1 MGYHGRFE
9 QQNQPQKKRG
19 LKIFGIILVVILVIA
34 GGAVAAGAVYYN
46 QMMNKMNIIELP
58 EDTYVYTEETQLT
71 EPTKATVETTAATE
85 ETTVVTEPPRA
96 TADDIIN
103 ILVVG
108 QSSRAGEESRMADT
122 TMLVSL
128 NTFDGTV
135 TLFSVLR
142 DSYVKLPDY
151 KGHVCGRAKFT
162 VCYGL
167 GYEWGG
173 PAGAMEM
180 TNICM
185 RDNFGVEVDYNIE
198 IDFESFIRVVDLM
211 GGIKIELTEAE
222 AEYLNAD
229 DLYVKYDVEPGLQ
242 RLDGMAALSY
252 ARMRKAAGDNDS
264 DIKRSARQRLVI
276 EKLLDKVRSC
286 SLPELQSIAD
296 TLLPEITTTMTP
308 SDILNVITRVLP
320 KLKDLKIVGET
331 IPYGKTG
338 WGEIIDIYDDGIP
351 DSVIKFE
358 APQQKKLIRAI
369 TEAEGDPVPAG
380 TEAAKQP

>member
-1 MGYHGRFE
+1 MSYHGRFE
-9 QQNQPQKKRG
+9 QAKQSKQPKKRG
-19 LKIFGIILVVILVIA
+19 KKIFLIILAVFLVLVI
-34 GGAVAAGAVYYN
+34 GVVAAGAIYYN
-46 QMMNKMNIIELP
+46 RMMNKMNIIELP
-58 EDTYVYTEETQLT
+58 EDTYVYTEETEQVQETIEQTTAT
-71 EPTKATVETTAATE
+71 EVEETETTEA
-85 ETTVVTEPPRA
+85 TTVVTTPPKA

-122 TMLVSL
+122 TMLVSI

-167 GYEWGG
+167 GYNWGG
-173 PAGAMEM
+173 TAGAMEM

-185 RDNFGVEVDYNIE
+185 RDNFGVEVDYNVE
-198 IDFESFIRVVDLM
+198 IDFESFIRVIDFM
-211 GGIKIELTEAE
+211 GGIEIELTEAE
-222 AEYLNAD
+222 AKYLNDD
-229 DLYVKYDVEPGLQ
+229 DLYVKYDVQPGLQ
-242 RLDGMAALSY
+242 YLDGMAALSY
-252 ARMRKAAGDNDS
+252 ARMRKAEGDNDS

-276 EKLLDKVRSC
+276 ETLLNKVRGL
-286 SLPELQSIAD
+286 SLKELQDVAD
-296 TLLPEITTTMTP
+296 TLLPLITTTMKP
-308 SDILNVITRVLP
+308 GDIVDVLTRILP
-320 KLKDLKIVGET
+320 VFDQIHIVGET

-338 WGEIIDIYDDGIP
+338 WGDMIDIYEDGIM
-351 DSVIKFE
+351 DSIIRFE

-369 TEAEGDPVPAG
+369 TEAE
-380 TEAAKQP
+380 EN

>member
-1 MGYHGRFE
+1 MSYHGRFE
-9 QQNQPQKKRG
+9 QAKQSKQPKKKRG
-19 LKIFGIILVVILVIA
+19 KKIFLIILAVFLVLVI
-34 GGAVAAGAVYYN
+34 GVVAAGAIYYN

-58 EDTYVYTEETQLT
+58 EDTYVYTEETEQVQETIEQTTAT
-71 EPTKATVETTAATE
+71 EVEETETTEA
-85 ETTVVTEPPRA
+85 TTVVTTPPKA

-122 TMLVSL
+122 TMLVSI

-167 GYEWGG
+167 GYNWGG
-173 PAGAMEM
+173 TAGAMEM

-185 RDNFGVEVDYNIE
+185 RDNFGVEVDYNVE
-198 IDFESFIRVVDLM
+198 IDFESFIRVIDFM
-211 GGIKIELTEAE
+211 GGIEIELTEAE
-222 AEYLNAD
+222 AKYLNDD
-229 DLYVKYDVEPGLQ
+229 DLYVKYDVQPGLQ
-242 RLDGMAALSY
+242 YLDGMAALSY
-252 ARMRKAAGDNDS
+252 ARMRKAEGDNDS

-276 EKLLDKVRSC
+276 ETLLNKVRGL
-286 SLPELQSIAD
+286 SLKELQDVAD
-296 TLLPEITTTMTP
+296 TLLPLITTTMKP
-308 SDILNVITRVLP
+308 GDIVDVLTRILP
-320 KLKDLKIVGET
+320 VFDQIHIVGET

-338 WGEIIDIYDDGIP
+338 WGDMIDIYEDGIM
-351 DSVIKFE
+351 DSIIRFE

-369 TEAEGDPVPAG
+369 TEAE
-380 TEAAKQP
+380 EN

>member
-1 MGYHGRFE
+1 MSYHGRFE
-9 QQNQPQKKRG
+9 QAKQPKKKRG
-19 LKIFGIILVVILVIA
+19 KKIFLIVLAVILVLVI
-34 GGAVAAGAVYYN
+34 GAVAAGAIYYN
-46 QMMNKMNIIELP
+46 KMMNKMNIIELP
-58 EDTYVYTEETQLT
+58 EDTYVYTEETELPT
-71 EPTKATVETTAATE
+71 EIPATEETAAEETETVEVTIVETTAPT
-85 ETTVVTEPPRA
+85 A
-96 TADDIIN
+96 TAEDIIN

-167 GYEWGG
+167 GYNWGG
-173 PAGAMEM
+173 TAGAMEM

-185 RDNFGVEVDYNIE
+185 RDNFGVEVDYNVE
-198 IDFESFIRVVDLM
+198 IDFESFIKVIDFM
-211 GGIKIELTEAE
+211 GGVEIELSEAE
-222 AEYLNAD
+222 AEYLNSD
-229 DLYVKYDVEPGLQ
+229 DLYVKYDVQPGLQ
-242 RLDGMAALSY
+242 HLDGMAALSY
-252 ARMRKAAGDNDS
+252 ARMRKAEGDNDS
-264 DIKRSARQRLVI
+264 DIKRSARQRHLIEVI
-276 EKLLDKVRSC
+276 MNKFRGA
-286 SLPELQSIAD
+286 SLMEIQNAAD
-296 TLLPEITTTMTP
+296 ILLPLITTTMTP
-308 SDILNVITRVLP
+308 ADVVEIITRMVPVLDQIT
-320 KLKDLKIVGET
+320 LAGET

-338 WGEIIDIYDDGIP
+338 WGEMIDIYEDGIM

-369 TEAEGDPVPAG
+369 TEAEVG
-380 TEAAKQP
+380 

>member
-1 MGYHGRFE
+1 MGYHGHFE
-9 QQNQPQKKRG
+9 PQKQPKKKRG
-19 LKIFGIILVVILVIA
+19 LKVFLIILAVLLVL
-34 GGAVAAGAVYYN
+34 GGIVVAAGAIYYN
-46 QMMNKMNIIELP
+46 KMMNKMNIIELP

-71 EPTKATVETTAATE
+71 EATEAALTEATVVATE
-85 ETTVVTEPPRA
+85 EVTEATTVVTEPPKA
-96 TADDIIN
+96 KAEDIIN

-122 TMLVSL
+122 TMVVSV
-128 NTFDGTV
+128 NTFDGTITV
-135 TLFSVLR
+135 FSVLR

-167 GYEWGG
+167 GYQWGDI
-173 PAGAMEM
+173 AGAMEM

-185 RDNFGVEVDYNIE
+185 RDNFGVEVDYNVE

-211 GGIKIELTEAE
+211 GGIEIELTEAE
-222 AEYLNAD
+222 AKYLNAD
-229 DLYVKYDVEPGLQ
+229 DLYVTYDVEPGLQ
-242 RLDGMAALSY
+242 YLDGMAALSY
-252 ARMRKAAGDNDS
+252 ARMRKAEGDNDS

-276 EKLLDKVRSC
+276 ETLLNKVRG
-286 SLPELQSIAD
+286 LGLKELQSVAD

-308 SDILNVITRVLP
+308 ADVVSVLTRIIPVF
-320 KLKDLKIVGET
+320 DQVKIVGET
-331 IPYGKTG
+331 IPYGQTG

-358 APQQKKLIRAI
+358 SAQQKKLIRAI
-369 TEAEGDPVPAG
+369 TEAEGA
-380 TEAAKQP
+380 

>member
-1 MGYHGRFE
+1 MSYHGRFE
-9 QQNQPQKKRG
+9 QEKQPKKKRG
-19 LKIFGIILVVILVIA
+19 GKIVLIILAVILVIVGCA
-34 GGAVAAGAVYYN
+34 AAAGAVYYN
-46 QMMNKMNIIELP
+46 RMMNKMNIIELP

-71 EPTKATVETTAATE
+71 EATEAVAAAETEMQDETTEA
-85 ETTVVTEPPRA
+85 TTVVTEPPKA
-96 TADDIIN
+96 TAEDIIN

-122 TMLVSL
+122 TMVVSV

-135 TLFSVLR
+135 TVFSVLR

-151 KGHVCGRAKFT
+151 KDHVCGRAKFT

-167 GYEWGG
+167 GYQWGG
-173 PAGAMEM
+173 IAGAMEM

-198 IDFESFIRVVDLM
+198 IDFESFTRVVDLL
-211 GGIKIELTEAE
+211 GGIEIELTEAE
-222 AEYLNAD
+222 AKYLNND
-229 DLYVKYDVEPGLQ
+229 DLYVRYDVQPGKQ
-242 RLDGMAALSY
+242 YLDGMAALSY
-252 ARMRKAAGDNDS
+252 ARMRKAEGDADS

-276 EKLLDKVRSC
+276 EKLFEKIRGLSVT
-286 SLPELQSIAD
+286 ELQSVAD

-308 SDILNVITRVLP
+308 GDVVSIMTRILPV
-320 KLKDLKIVGET
+320 LKDVKIVGAT
-331 IPYGKTG
+331 IPYDKTG
-338 WGEIIDIYDDGIP
+338 WGEIIDIYEDGIP

-369 TEAEGDPVPAG
+369 TEAEGA
-380 TEAAKQP
+380 

>member
-1 MGYHGRFE
+1 MSYHGRFE
-9 QQNQPQKKRG
+9 QAKQSKQPKKRG
-19 LKIFGIILVVILVIA
+19 KKIFLIILAVFLVLVI
-34 GGAVAAGAVYYN
+34 GVVAAGAIYYN

-58 EDTYVYTEETQLT
+58 EDTYVYTEETEQVQETIEQTTAT
-71 EPTKATVETTAATE
+71 EVEETETTEA
-85 ETTVVTEPPRA
+85 TTVVTTPPKA

-122 TMLVSL
+122 TMLVSI

-167 GYEWGG
+167 GYNWGG
-173 PAGAMEM
+173 TAGAMEM

-185 RDNFGVEVDYNIE
+185 RDNFGVEVDYNVE
-198 IDFESFIRVVDLM
+198 IDFESFIRVIDFM
-211 GGIKIELTEAE
+211 GGIEIELTEAE
-222 AEYLNAD
+222 AKYLNDD
-229 DLYVKYDVEPGLQ
+229 DLYVKYDVQPGLQ
-242 RLDGMAALSY
+242 YLDGMAALSY
-252 ARMRKAAGDNDS
+252 ARMRKAEGDNDS

-276 EKLLDKVRSC
+276 ETLLNKVRGL
-286 SLPELQSIAD
+286 SLKELQDVAD
-296 TLLPEITTTMTP
+296 TLLPLITTTMKP
-308 SDILNVITRVLP
+308 GDIVDVLTRILP
-320 KLKDLKIVGET
+320 VFDQIHIVGET

-338 WGEIIDIYDDGIP
+338 WGDMIDIYEDGIM
-351 DSVIKFE
+351 DSIIRFE

-369 TEAEGDPVPAG
+369 TEAE
-380 TEAAKQP
+380 EN

>member
-1 MGYHGRFE
+1 MSYQGRF
-9 QQNQPQKKRG
+9 QQQKQPKKKRG
-19 LKIFGIILVVILVIA
+19 LKIFLIILAVILVIA
-34 GGAVAAGAVYYN
+34 GGVVAAGAIYYN
-46 QMMNKMNIIELP
+46 RMANKMNIVELP
-58 EDTYVYTEETQLT
+58 EDTYVYTEETELT
-71 EPTKATVETTAATE
+71 EAPEVTQNATAAATE
-85 ETTVVTEPPRA
+85 VTTEPTTVVTEPPRA
-96 TADDIIN
+96 TADDIVN

-122 TMLVSL
+122 TMLVSV

-135 TLFSVLR
+135 TVFSVLR

-167 GYEWGG
+167 GYNWGG
-173 PAGAMEM
+173 TAGAMEM

-211 GGIKIELTEAE
+211 GGIEIELTEAE
-222 AEYLNAD
+222 AKYLNED
-229 DLYVKYDVEPGLQ
+229 DLYVKYDVQPGVQ
-242 RLDGMAALSY
+242 YLDGMAALSY
-252 ARMRKAAGDNDS
+252 ARMRKAEGDNDS

-276 EKLLDKVRSC
+276 EKLLDKVRGL
-286 SLPELQSIAD
+286 SLKELQSVAD
-296 TLLPEITTTMTP
+296 ELLPEITTTMQP
-308 SDILNVITRVLP
+308 GDIVDLLVKFMPVF
-320 KLKDLKIVGET
+320 KDVKIVGAT
-331 IPYGKTG
+331 IPYDKTG

-358 APQQKKLIRAI
+358 AAQQKRLIRAI
-369 TEAEGDPVPAG
+369 TEAEV
-380 TEAAKQP
+380 TN

>member
-1 MGYHGRFE
+1 MGYQGRF
-9 QQNQPQKKRG
+9 QQEKQPKKKRS
-19 LKIFGIILVVILVIA
+19 LKTFLIVLVLAIIIIPIAAACIYFESIMPDPIIL
-34 GGAVAAGAVYYN
+34 
-46 QMMNKMNIIELP
+46 P
-58 EDTYVYTEETQLT
+58 TDTYNYTEETQLT
-71 EPTKATVETTAATE
+71 EATESAE
-85 ETTVVTEPPRA
+85 ETTGATVVTTAVTEPPKA

-122 TMLVSL
+122 TMLVSI

-135 TLFSVLR
+135 TVFSVLR

-167 GYEWGG
+167 GYQWGDI
-173 PAGAMEM
+173 AGAMEM

-185 RDNFGVEVDYNIE
+185 RDNFGVEVDHNIE
-198 IDFESFIRVVDLM
+198 IDFNSFIRVVDLM
-211 GGIKIELTEAE
+211 GGIKIELTQAE
-222 AEYLNAD
+222 ADYLNAD
-229 DLYVKYDVEPGLQ
+229 DLYVTYDVEPGLQ

-252 ARMRKAAGDNDS
+252 ARMRKAEGDNDS
-264 DIKRSARQRLVI
+264 DIKRSARQRLVM
-276 EKLLDKVRSC
+276 EKLFEKIRNS
-286 SLPELQSIAD
+286 SLAD
-296 TLLPEITTTMTP
+296 LKRTADILLPEITTTMTT
-308 SDILNVITRVLP
+308 SDILNVMTRVLP
-320 KLKDLKIVGET
+320 VLKDVKIVGET
-331 IPYGKTG
+331 IPIGGTG

>member
-1 MGYHGRFE
+1 MSYHGRFE
-9 QQNQPQKKRG
+9 QQKQPKKKRG
-19 LKIFGIILVVILVIA
+19 LKIFLIVLVVVLVIA
-34 GGAVAAGAVYYN
+34 AGAVAAGAVYYN
-46 QMMNKMNIIELP
+46 RMMNKMNIIELP

-71 EPTKATVETTAATE
+71 EATEAPTAATE
-85 ETTVVTEPPRA
+85 AQEETTEPTTVVTEPPKA
-96 TADDIIN
+96 TAEDIIN

-108 QSSRAGEESRMADT
+108 QSGRAGEESRMADT
-122 TMLVSL
+122 TMVVSV
-128 NTFDGTV
+128 NTFDGTITV
-135 TLFSVLR
+135 FSVLR

-167 GYEWGG
+167 GYQWGG
-173 PAGAMEM
+173 IAGAMEM

-185 RDNFGVEVDYNIE
+185 RDNFGVEVDHNIE
-198 IDFESFIRVVDLM
+198 IDFESFTRIIDLM
-211 GGIKIELTEAE
+211 GGIEIELTEAE
-222 AEYLNAD
+222 AKYLNAD
-229 DLYVKYDVEPGLQ
+229 DLYVRYDVEPGLQ
-242 RLDGMAALSY
+242 YLDGMAALSY
-252 ARMRKAAGDNDS
+252 ARMRKAEGDNDS

-276 EKLLDKVRSC
+276 EKLLDKVRGM
-286 SLPELQSIAD
+286 SLSDLQSIAN

-308 SDILNVITRVLP
+308 GDVVSILTRVLP
-320 KLKDLKIVGET
+320 VFKDVKIVGET

-369 TEAEGDPVPAG
+369 TEAEVG
-380 TEAAKQP
+380 